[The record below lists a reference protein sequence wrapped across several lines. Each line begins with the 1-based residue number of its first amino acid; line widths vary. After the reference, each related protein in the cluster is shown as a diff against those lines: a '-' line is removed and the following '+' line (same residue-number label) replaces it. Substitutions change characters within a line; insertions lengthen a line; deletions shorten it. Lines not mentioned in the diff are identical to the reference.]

1 MADSKTLYLLD
12 GTAQLYRA
20 YFAVRGLTTAQG
32 FPTNALFGF
41 TSMLRKLI
49 ADERPTHLAVT
60 FDLPGKTFRH
70 DRYPAYKANRPPT
83 PEDMKQQAPY
93 ASKICAALGVPVLEL
108 EGYEADDLIATYT
121 RRGREAGYEV
131 VIVSSDKDLLQ
142 LVGEGVTA
150 INPSKDLRLDPGGVA
165 THFGVPPD
173 QVLDVLAL
181 MGDSVDNI
189 PGVPGVGEKTALS
202 IVATYGDLDAVL
214 ARAEHF
220 VALYDARD
228 RLLTAIEAIEK
239 VDAVEQVASEAISV
253 AATEMTSALEAFL
266 GAERDAAWPDK
277 LAPVRQALREEALHD
292 VAGRAGRPG
301 KALMKPL
308 RPLKRE
314 LKGLDKGSAKK
325 SWYSIVE
332 NAEQARL
339 SRELAT
345 LNDLAP
351 LERRIDDLALG
362 EMNRDAALELF
373 RFLEFTAQIAELES
387 GANPVAAPQRHETHY
402 VTLED
407 IAQLQDAVD
416 ACRKSGTCAIDWVAG
431 PGDPMTAE
439 LIGLA
444 LAWGDGH
451 AGYLPLNHSYLG
463 ASPPLP
469 ETDLADTLGA
479 LLADASVAKHAHDL
493 KTLDHLL
500 RRRGLAV
507 ANWGLDTKLA
517 AFVLHSGRSNYAL
530 STLAESYFGRTL
542 AKREELTGTGAKR
555 RGFDEVEV
563 DAATAYLAATAD
575 AIYDV
580 AARLR
585 AELEEGELARL
596 YDEMEAPL
604 LPLLARMERWG
615 IRVDVDRL
623 AEMSTEMEGRLE
635 RLSGEIH
642 GLAGHEF
649 NVDSPKQ
656 LREVLFDE
664 LGLKPGKK
672 TAKSKVAST
681 DAQTL
686 EELDHP
692 IAAKLLEY
700 RELSKLKGTYVDAL
714 PRLVHPGTG
723 RVHTSYQPTG
733 AATGR
738 LSSNDPNLQNIPART
753 EEGRRIR
760 SAFVP
765 ADGMIFLASD
775 YSQVEL
781 RVLAHLTGDEELTAA
796 FQAGEDIHRYTA
808 ARVFGVVPDLVTDAM
823 RTRAKAVNFGL
834 LYGMSE
840 FRLAREQGMKRA
852 DAKRFIQTYF
862 ERFARVREYIETIRE
877 QALRDGAVRTLFG
890 RVRWFPQLRKR
901 ISRVALEQALRAAV
915 NTTIQGTAADLMKMA
930 MLAVDRELGA
940 AGLGARVLLQVHDEL
955 LLEVPRGEIDAA
967 AATVRQAME
976 GVHPLT
982 VPLAVDQK
990 TGESWEDVT

>member
-20 YFAVRGLTTAQG
+20 YFAVRGLTTRQG

-70 DRYPAYKANRPPT
+70 ERYPAYKANRPPT

-93 ASKICAALGVPVLEL
+93 ASKICAALGVPVLQL

-121 RRGREAGYEV
+121 RLAREAGYEV

-142 LVGEGVTA
+142 LVGEGV
-150 INPSKDLRLDPGGVA
+150 IVLNPSKGLRLDPEGVA
-165 THFGVPPD
+165 AQFGVPPG

-202 IVATYGDLDAVL
+202 IVATYGGLDAVL
-214 ARAEHF
+214 ERAGHF

-228 RLLTAIEAIEK
+228 RLLAAIEAIEK
-239 VDAVEQVASEAISV
+239 VDAIEHGGSEAISIAV
-253 AATEMTSALEAFL
+253 KETTAGLEAFL
-266 GAERDAAWPDK
+266 AVECDPVWPDR
-277 LAPVRQALREEALHD
+277 LAPVRQALREETRND
-292 VAGRAGRPG
+292 FAGRVGQSG
-301 KALMKPL
+301 KAVMKTL

-314 LKGLDKGSAKK
+314 LKALDKGSAKK
-325 SWYSIVE
+325 SWYAIVE

-339 SRELAT
+339 SHELAT
-345 LNDLAP
+345 LNDHAP
-351 LERRIDDLALG
+351 TEQQVDDLALG
-362 EMNRDAALELF
+362 EMNRDEALELF
-373 RFLEFTAQIAELES
+373 DFLEFTAQIAELES
-387 GANPVAAPQRHETHY
+387 GTNPVAAPPQHETHY
-402 VTLED
+402 VTLDGVQELKT
-407 IAQLQDAVD
+407 ALD
-416 ACRKSGTCAIDWVAG
+416 ACRKAGACAIDWVAG

-451 AGYLPLNHSYLG
+451 AGYLPLNHTYLG
-463 ASPPLP
+463 APPPIP
-469 ETDLADTLGA
+469 ESDLAGTLGA
-479 LLADASVAKHAHDL
+479 LLADASVAKHAHNL
-493 KTLDHLL
+493 KTLGHLL
-500 RRRGLAV
+500 CRRGLAV

-517 AFVLHSGRSNYAL
+517 AFVLHSGRSDYAL
-530 STLAESYFGRTL
+530 SALAESYLGRTL
-542 AKREELTGTGAKR
+542 TKRDELTGTGAKR

-575 AIYDV
+575 AIFDV

-585 AELEEGELARL
+585 AELDEGELARL
-596 YDEMEAPL
+596 YDEMDAPL
-604 LPLLARMERWG
+604 LPLLAQMEQWG
-615 IRVDVDRL
+615 IRIDVDRL
-623 AEMSTEMEGRLE
+623 AAMSIEMDGRLQALT
-635 RLSGEIH
+635 REIH
-642 GLAGHEF
+642 AAAGREF

-692 IAAKLLEY
+692 IAVKLLEY

-714 PRLVHPGTG
+714 PRLVHPGSG
-723 RVHTSYQPTG
+723 RIHTSYQPTG

-753 EEGRRIR
+753 AEGRRIR

-765 ADGMIFLASD
+765 AEGMVFLASD

-808 ARVFGVVPDLVTDAM
+808 ARVFGVLPDLVTDAM
-823 RTRAKAVNFGL
+823 RTSAKAVNFGI

-852 DAKRFIQTYF
+852 EAKHFIETYF
-862 ERFARVREYIETIRE
+862 KRFARVRDYIESVRE
-877 QALRDGAVRTLFG
+877 QALRDAAVRTLFG
-890 RVRWFPQLRKR
+890 RVRWFPQLRQR
-901 ISRVALEQALRAAV
+901 ISRVAREQALRAAV

-940 AGLGARVLLQVHDEL
+940 LGSGARVLLQVHDEL
-955 LLEVPRGEIDAA
+955 LLEVPREEINAA

-976 GVHPLT
+976 GVYPFT

-990 TGESWEDVT
+990 IGESWEEVT

>member
-49 ADERPTHLAVT
+49 ADERPTHLGVT
-60 FDLPGKTFRH
+60 FDLPVKTFRH
-70 DRYPAYKANRPPT
+70 ERYPAYKANRPPT

-93 ASKICAALGVPVLEL
+93 ASKICAALGVPVLQL
-108 EGYEADDLIATYT
+108 EGFEADDLIATYT
-121 RRGREAGYEV
+121 RLGREAGYDI

-142 LVGEGVTA
+142 LVGEGVTVL
-150 INPSKDLRLDPGGVA
+150 NPSKDLRLDPAGVA
-165 THFGVPPD
+165 AQFGVPPG

-202 IVATYGDLDAVL
+202 IVATYGGLDAVL
-214 ARAEHF
+214 ERADRF

-228 RLLTAIEAIEK
+228 RLLAAIEAIEK
-239 VDAVEQVASEAISV
+239 VDAIEQVASEAISG
-253 AATEMTSALEAFL
+253 SAKDMALTLERFL
-266 GAERDAAWPDK
+266 GAELDVAWPDR
-277 LAPVRQALREEALHD
+277 LAPLRQALGEEALHH
-292 VAGRAGRPG
+292 VSGRVGRPG
-301 KALMKPL
+301 KTAMKPL
-308 RPLKRE
+308 RALKRE
-314 LKGLDKGSAKK
+314 LKGLDRKSARK
-325 SWYSIVE
+325 SWYAIAANV
-332 NAEQARL
+332 EQAKL

-345 LNDLAP
+345 LNDRAP
-351 LERRIDDLALG
+351 DAHDVDDLALG
-362 EMNRDAALELF
+362 EMNRDDALELF
-373 RFLEFTAQIAELES
+373 GFLEFTAQIAELES
-387 GANPVAAPQRHETHY
+387 GTNPVAAPKRHETHY
-402 VTLED
+402 VTFED
-407 IAQLQDAVD
+407 LTAVQTAVN
-416 ACRKSGTCAIDWVAG
+416 ACRAVGACAIDWVAG
-431 PGDPMTAE
+431 PGDPMTSD

-451 AGYLPLNHSYLG
+451 AGYLPLGHTYLTAPPALAESELV
-463 ASPPLP
+463 AS
-469 ETDLADTLGA
+469 LGA
-479 LLADASVAKHAHDL
+479 LLADGSVAKHAHDL

-507 ANWGLDTKLA
+507 ENWGLDTKLA

-530 STLAESYFGRTL
+530 STLAETYLGRTL
-542 AKREELTGTGAKR
+542 TPRDELTGTGTKR

-575 AIYDV
+575 AVFDM

-585 AELEEGELARL
+585 ADLDEGELARL
-596 YDEMEAPL
+596 YDEMDAPL
-604 LPLLARMERWG
+604 LPLLAQMEQRG
-615 IRVDVDRL
+615 IRIDVDRL
-623 AEMSTEMEGRLE
+623 ATMSAEMDGRLQT
-635 RLSGEIH
+635 LTTEIH
-642 GLAGHEF
+642 TQAGHEF

-692 IAAKLLEY
+692 IAAKLLVY

-714 PRLVHPGTG
+714 PRLVHSDTG

-753 EEGRRIR
+753 AEGRRIR

-765 ADGMIFLASD
+765 AEGMLFLASD

-808 ARVFGVVPDLVTDAM
+808 AQVFGVVPDLVTDSM
-823 RTRAKAVNFGL
+823 RTSAKAVNFGI

-852 DAKRFIQTYF
+852 EAKRFIQIYF
-862 ERFARVREYIETIRE
+862 ERFARVRDYIETVRE

-890 RVRWFPQLRKR
+890 RVRWFPQLRQR
-901 ISRVALEQALRAAV
+901 ISRVAQEQALRAAV

-930 MLAVDRELGA
+930 MLAVDRELTA
-940 AGLGARVLLQVHDEL
+940 AGSGARVLLQVHDEL
-955 LLEVPRGEIDAA
+955 LLEVPEGEIDETAV
-967 AATVRQAME
+967 TVRGAME
-976 GVHPLT
+976 DVHPFT

-990 TGESWEDVT
+990 TGQSWEEVT

>member
-20 YFAVRGLTTAQG
+20 YFAVRGLTTSGG

-49 ADERPTHLAVT
+49 ADERPTHLGVA

-70 DRYPAYKANRPPT
+70 ERYPKYKANRPPT

-93 ASKICAALGVPVLEL
+93 AGKICAALGVPVLAL
-108 EGYEADDLIATYT
+108 EGFEADDLIATYT
-121 RRGREAGYEV
+121 RLAREAGYEV

-142 LVGEGVTA
+142 LVGDGVTTL
-150 INPSKDLRLDPGGVA
+150 NPSKDLRLDREGVA
-165 THFGVPPD
+165 QSFGVPPD
-173 QVLDVLAL
+173 RVLDVLAL

-202 IVATYGDLDAVL
+202 IVATYGSLEGVL
-214 ARAEHF
+214 ERAKRF
-220 VALYDARD
+220 VTLYDARD
-228 RLLTAIEAIEK
+228 RLLAAIEAVEK
-239 VDAVEQVASEAISV
+239 VDAVEDAASREI
-253 AATEMTSALEAFL
+253 AAAAGETGAALEAFL
-266 GAERDAAWPDK
+266 AAESDPVWSERLESAREALAVAELHDAA
-277 LAPVRQALREEALHD
+277 
-292 VAGRAGRPG
+292 GRTGQPG
-301 KALMKPL
+301 KAAIKPL
-308 RPLKRE
+308 RPVKRE
-314 LKGLDKGSAKK
+314 LKAMDRGSAKK
-325 SWYSIVE
+325 SWYAIADNV
-332 NAEQARL
+332 EQARL

-345 LNDLAP
+345 LNTRAP
-351 LERRIDDLALG
+351 VEQTVEELALG
-362 EMNRDAALELF
+362 EMNRDEALELF
-373 RFLEFTAQIAELES
+373 RFLEFTAQVADLES
-387 GANPVAAPQRHETHY
+387 GTNPVAAAVRHETHY
-402 VTLED
+402 VTIVEADSLRTAIEG
-407 IAQLQDAVD
+407 
-416 ACRKSGTCAIDWVAG
+416 CRAAGGCALAAVAG
-431 PGDPMTAE
+431 AGDPLSAG

-444 LAWGDGH
+444 FAWGDGR
-451 AGYLPLNHSYLG
+451 AAYLPLGHGYLAAPPALPDDVLDKHLG
-463 ASPPLP
+463 AMLS
-469 ETDLADTLGA
+469 
-479 LLADASVAKHAHDL
+479 DASVVKHAHDS

-500 RRRGLAV
+500 RRRGWETTG
-507 ANWGLDTKLA
+507 WGLDTKLA

-530 STLAESYFGRTL
+530 ATLAQSYLGREL
-542 AKREELTGTGAKR
+542 EKRDALTGSGAKR
-555 RGFDEVEV
+555 RGFEEVEV
-563 DAATAYLAATAD
+563 EAATGYLAARAD
-575 AIYDV
+575 AVFDL

-585 AELEEGELARL
+585 AELDEGELARL

-604 LPLLARMERWG
+604 LPLLARMERRG

-623 AEMSTEMEGRLE
+623 ADMSGEMERRLVALRSDIHKEAGR
-635 RLSGEIH
+635 
-642 GLAGHEF
+642 EF

-656 LREVLFDE
+656 LREVLFVE
-664 LGLKPGKK
+664 LGLKPGRK

-692 IAAKLLEY
+692 IAALLLEY

-714 PRLVHPGTG
+714 PRLVHPDTG

-753 EEGRRIR
+753 DEGRKIR

-765 ADGMIFLASD
+765 AEGMVFLASD

-796 FQAGEDIHRYTA
+796 FRAGEDIHRFTA
-808 ARVFGVVPDLVTDAM
+808 AQVFGVVPDLVTDQM
-823 RTRAKAVNFGL
+823 RTSAKAVNFGI

-852 DAKRFIQTYF
+852 EAKRFIRTYF
-862 ERFARVREYIETIRE
+862 ERFHRVRDYIEAVRE

-890 RVRWFPQLRKR
+890 RVRWFPQLQRR
-901 ISRVALEQALRAAV
+901 ISRVAQEQALRAAV
-915 NTTIQGTAADLMKMA
+915 NTTIQGTAADLMKLA
-930 MLAVDRELGA
+930 MLAVDRELNA
-940 AGLGARVLLQVHDEL
+940 SRSSARVLLQVHDEL
-955 LLEVPRGEIDAA
+955 LLEVTRDALDETA
-967 AATVRQAME
+967 TTVRQAME
-976 GVHPLT
+976 HVHPLS

-990 TGESWEDVT
+990 TGRSWEEVT

>member
-70 DRYPAYKANRPPT
+70 ERYPAYKANRPPT

-93 ASKICAALGVPVLEL
+93 ASKICAVLGVPVLAL
-108 EGYEADDLIATYT
+108 AGYEADDLIATYT
-121 RRGREAGYEV
+121 RLGREAGYEV

-142 LVGEGVTA
+142 LVGDGVTVL
-150 INPSKDLRLDPGGVA
+150 NPSKERRLDPAGVA
-165 THFGVPPD
+165 AHFGVPPD

-189 PGVPGVGEKTALS
+189 PGVPGVGGKTALS
-202 IVATYGDLDAVL
+202 IVATYGGLDAVL

-228 RLLTAIEAIEK
+228 RLLAAIEAIES
-239 VDAVEQVASEAISV
+239 VDAVEQAASEAIS
-253 AATEMTSALEAFL
+253 AAAKEMTSSLKAFL
-266 GAERDAAWPDK
+266 AAERDAAWPDK
-277 LAPVRQALREEALHD
+277 LAAVRQALREDALYD
-292 VAGRAGRPG
+292 VAGRVGQPG
-301 KALMKPL
+301 KTVMKPL
-308 RPLKRE
+308 RPVKRE

-325 SWYSIVE
+325 SWYAIAG
-332 NAEQARL
+332 NAEQAKL

-345 LNDLAP
+345 LDDHAP
-351 LERRIDDLALG
+351 AEHGVDDLALG
-362 EMNRDAALELF
+362 EMNRDQALELF

-387 GANPVAAPQRHETHY
+387 GANPVAAPKRHETHY
-402 VTLED
+402 VTLEGVQ
-407 IAQLQDAVD
+407 QLEAAVEI
-416 ACRKSGTCAIDWVAG
+416 CRKTGACAIDWVAG

-451 AGYLPLNHSYLG
+451 AGYLPLNHTYLG
-463 ASPPLP
+463 APPPIP
-469 ETDLADTLGA
+469 ENDLVGTLGA
-479 LLADASVAKHAHDL
+479 LLADGSVAKHAHNL

-507 ANWGLDTKLA
+507 TNWGLDTKLA
-517 AFVLHSGRSNYAL
+517 AFVLHSGRSDYAL
-530 STLAESYFGRTL
+530 STLTESYLGRTL
-542 AKREELTGTGAKR
+542 TKRDEVTGTGAKR
-555 RGFDEVEV
+555 RGFGEVEV
-563 DAATAYLAATAD
+563 DVATAYLAATAD
-575 AIYDV
+575 AIFDV

-585 AELEEGELARL
+585 AELDEGPLAQL

-604 LPLLARMERWG
+604 LPLLARMEQWG

-623 AEMSTEMEGRLE
+623 AGMSAEMDTRLCA
-635 RLSGEIH
+635 LTVEIH
-642 GLAGHEF
+642 ALAGHEF

-656 LREVLFDE
+656 LREVLFNE

-714 PRLVHPGTG
+714 PRLVHPRTG

-753 EEGRRIR
+753 KEGRRIR

-765 ADGMIFLASD
+765 AEGMVFLASD

-796 FQAGEDIHRYTA
+796 FRAGEDIHRYTA
-808 ARVFGVVPDLVTDAM
+808 SRVFGVVPDLVTDAM
-823 RTRAKAVNFGL
+823 RTSAKAVNFGI

-840 FRLAREQGMKRA
+840 FRLAREQGMKRSE
-852 DAKRFIQTYF
+852 AKRFIQTYF
-862 ERFARVREYIETIRE
+862 ERFARVRDYIEAVRE

-890 RVRWFPQLRKR
+890 RVRWFPQLRQR
-901 ISRVALEQALRAAV
+901 ISRVAQEQALRAAV

-930 MLAVDRELGA
+930 MLAVDRELSA
-940 AGLGARVLLQVHDEL
+940 AGSGARVLLQVHDEL
-955 LLEVPRGEIDAA
+955 LLEVPKAEIDATA
-967 AATVRQAME
+967 TTVRQAME